1 MLLFVDICT
10 SLYQDLQKFLDSA
23 SDGVIY
29 FSMGS
34 VLQSSDLPDYKRD
47 ALLEAF
53 SELKQHVLWKWETD
67 ALPALPGNVR
77 VGKWFPQTDILG
89 NFMIN

>member
-1 MLLFVDICT
+1 MDN
-10 SLYQDLQKFLDSA
+10 A

-34 VLQSSDLPDYKRD
+34 VLQSSDLPDDKRD

-53 SELKQHVLWKWETD
+53 SQLKQHVLWKWE
-67 ALPALPGNVR
+67 AEVLPAQPENVR
-77 VGKWFPQTDILG
+77 VGKWFPQADVLG
-89 NFMIN
+89 KITMK